1 MTSPLDSALTRR
13 VIGCSIDV
21 HRHLGPGLLESVYEA
36 CLCDELTVAGP
47 AFVRQCSLPS
57 KYPPAKPGAL
67 ECWPLKAA
75 GQVADAACE
84 V

>member
-1 MTSPLDSALTRR
+1 MTPTPICYTMTRMR
-13 VIGCSIDV
+13 RMESGRPATSIWFSTTTPMAV
-21 HRHLGPGLLESVYEA
+21 SVCCAAKPRARNLGPSN
-36 CLCDELTVAGP
+36 
-47 AFVRQCSLPS
+47 
-57 KYPPAKPGAL
+57 YPPAKPGAL